1 MKKKILAVIRT
12 STIRQEIQ
20 SQKKDLT
27 EFCIS
32 KGFKEEEII
41 FVEGR
46 GASARKKNDKY
57 LQMLLDIK
65 TTIEEYKLK
74 NVACWHLNRLGRS
87 EENLTALKE
96 YFEQNYIQ
104 VYIKNPSLTLFN
116 DDGTLN
122 NGTSM
127 AWTIFAMMIKF
138 DTIELMDKLK
148 RGREYNKEQ
157 KKYLGGKVLFGYRV
171 NEYGYF
177 EIDEK
182 EADIVRFIFS
192 QYSTG
197 KYSTRKLVAELNERG
212 YRNRNGN
219 SFMPMVLNSMIRNE
233 DYYNGEF
240 YYPIIT
246 KEIFEI
252 CRKIS
257 VDNSVTISKERKIY
271 LGSKILKCPSCGR
284 SFSKLSSTNNASYY
298 TCNGLKLKDCTA
310 EIRQIKME
318 VFDYCLKQVA
328 VNVYSKVAYTK
339 QEEEREIW
347 KVEIDDIQV
356 RIDNLKEEL
365 GKTEKK
371 IFRINRL
378 YVNGAYEN
386 YNEYKK
392 EYERIITDKKN
403 YESRIKELKAKKN
416 SLNKQIEIVNKGDSV
431 FKWLEIRKEVLTIK
445 DIKRIKEIID
455 LTVAYAYLKKFILNG
470 KKYTAIIIVA
480 NDDINYKY
488 LYLWNRRNLYGI
500 IHYNLEIKCLKYN
513 LDNSRPIETDMK
525 ISIEQFE
532 ELIAEPVDSKIKHD

>member
-1 MKKKILAVIRT
+1 MKKKILAIIRT
-12 STIRQEIQ
+12 STIKQEIL
-20 SQKKDLT
+20 SQKKDLI

-46 GASARKKNDKY
+46 GASARKKNEKY
-57 LQMLLDIK
+57 LKMLLEIK
-65 TTIEEYKLK
+65 TTIEEYNLK

-96 YFEQNYIQ
+96 YFEQNHIQ
-104 VYIKNPSLTLFN
+104 VYVKNPSLTLFN
-116 DDGTLN
+116 EDGTLN

-127 AWTIFAMMIKF
+127 AWTIFAIMIKF
-138 DTIELMDKLK
+138 ETIELMDKLK

-177 EIDEK
+177 EIEEK

-197 KYSTRKLVAELNERG
+197 KFSTRKLVAELNERG
-212 YRNRNGN
+212 YRNRKGN
-219 SFMPMVLNSMIRNE
+219 SFKPIVLNSMIRNE
-233 DYYNGEF
+233 DYYNGKN
-240 YYPIIT
+240 YLPIIT
-246 KEIFEI
+246 KEIFEK
-252 CRKIS
+252 CRNIS
-257 VDNSVTISKERKIY
+257 IDNAVTISKERKIY

-328 VNVYSKVAYTK
+328 VNVYSKVAYRK
-339 QEEEREIW
+339 QEEEKSNW

-356 RIDNLKEEL
+356 RIENLKEEL
-365 GKTEKK
+365 EKTEKK
-371 IFRINRL
+371 VSRLNKL

-386 YNEYKK
+386 FEEYRK

-403 YESRIKELKAKKN
+403 YESRIKELQNKKK
-416 SLNKQIEIVNKGDSV
+416 SLTNQIKIIEKGNSV

-445 DIKRIKEIID
+445 DIKRLKEIID
-455 LTVAYAYLKKFILNG
+455 LSIAYAYLKKFNLNG
-470 KKYTAIIIVA
+470 KNYTAIIIVA
-480 NDDINYKY
+480 NDDLNYKY

-500 IHYNLEIKCLKYN
+500 IHHTLEIQCLKYN

-525 ISIEQFE
+525 ISVEQFE
-532 ELIAEPVDSKIKHD
+532 ELIAEPENSKIRHD